1 MLRGSSI
8 KREYKVIYYGFL
20 AILVFWLVDALVDY
34 FSHHNQPY
42 WKMLLLNKAHVSFRL
57 LASLFFIVFS
67 LLMAKVLSKQRRAE
81 ETLLKEVANR
91 RHAEE
96 RLKLFSQAVE
106 EAMDGIQITD
116 LDGYIVYSNK
126 AVQEIYGFS
135 FDEFIGKHVN
145 ELNADPG
152 FAQEVI
158 IPSIRAT
165 GRWSGELMVIHKE
178 GREFPI
184 WLSASMVKGERDQPV
199 AMVGVIKDMTRR
211 KEAEKERESLISEL
225 QAALAKIKT
234 LTGLLPICAWCKKV
248 HDDKGYW
255 KKVETYV
262 EEHSEALFT
271 HGICP
276 DCLKKVSPEMYEEL
290 ANDPKLSYKIAKKEE
305 TKEG

>member
-1 MLRGSSI
+1 MM
-8 KREYKVIYYGFL
+8 KREYKIIYYGVA
-20 AILVFWLVDALVDY
+20 AILAFWLIDALIDFAVY
-34 FSHHNQPY
+34 YNEPY
-42 WKMLLLNKAHVSFRL
+42 WKVLLLNKTQVSFRV
-57 LASLFFIVFS
+57 LASLGFLIFS
-67 LLMAKVLSKQRRAE
+67 LFMAKVLSEQRRTEDA
-81 ETLLKEVANR
+81 LLKEIGNR
-91 RHAEE
+91 KHAEE

-106 EAMDGIQITD
+106 MAMDGIQITD

-152 FAQEVI
+152 VAQDVI
-158 IPSIRAT
+158 IPAIKTT
-165 GRWSGELMVIHKE
+165 GRWNGELMVIHKE

-184 WLSASMVKGERDQPV
+184 WLSASMVMGERDQPV

-211 KEAEKERESLISEL
+211 KEAEKEKEVLISEL
-225 QAALAKIKT
+225 QEALSKIKT
-234 LTGLLPICAWCKKV
+234 LDGLLPICAWCKKI

-262 EEHSEALFT
+262 EEHSDALFT

-276 DCLKKVSPEMYEEL
+276 ECLKKVSPDTYEEI
-290 ANDPKLSYKIAKKEE
+290 ANDPKISHKLITKDEE
-305 TKEG
+305 DEG

>member
-1 MLRGSSI
+1 M
-8 KREYKVIYYGFL
+8 KREYRAIFYGVA
-20 AILVFWLVDALVDY
+20 AILAFWLIDALVDY
-34 FSHHNQPY
+34 IAHYNEPY
-42 WKMLLLNKAHVSFRL
+42 WKVLLFNKTEVSFRIFT
-57 LASLFFIVFS
+57 SLCFLVFS
-67 LLMAKVLSKQRRAE
+67 LFMVKVLSKQRRVE
-81 ETLLKEVANR
+81 EKLLKEVANR
-91 RHAEE
+91 KHAEG

-135 FDEFIGKHVN
+135 FGEFIGKHVN
-145 ELNADPG
+145 ELNADPR
-152 FAQEVI
+152 FAQETI

-165 GRWSGELMVIHKE
+165 GRWSGELMVMHKD

-184 WLSASMVKGERDQPV
+184 WLSASMVRGERDQPV

-211 KEAEKERESLISEL
+211 KEAERERETLISEL
-225 QAALAKIKT
+225 QEALSKIKT
-234 LTGLLPICAWCKKV
+234 LSGLLPICAWCKKI

-262 EEHSEALFT
+262 EEHSDASFT

-276 DCLKKVSPEMYEEL
+276 ECLKKISPETYEEL
-290 ANDPKLSYKIAKKEE
+290 LNDPMSRYKLIEKGGKE
-305 TKEG
+305 KG